1 MDRFGWE
8 VAYLGGDDDDDDD
21 KNAYYNLP
29 EYVRRSNILFR
40 AGNSWVSIP
49 LPVEYRAVYGMG
61 ELMISI
67 LNGKE
72 HLTGGEI
79 AESITGQVTQIL
91 PIDLL
96 EGGGG
101 RRQSPCSRW

>member
-1 MDRFGWE
+1 MKRHPGQSFYRYCGDVPSWCHCC
-8 VAYLGGDDDDDDD
+8 YLGGDDDDDDD

-61 ELMISI
+61 ELMISV

-72 HLTGGEI
+72 HLTDGEI
-79 AESITGQVTQIL
+79 AEAITGQATLDITY
-91 PIDLL
+91 
-96 EGGGG
+96 
-101 RRQSPCSRW
+101 